1 MIKRI
6 LKAWKRIFASQNGS
20 QRRAVSDREE
30 FILRLIKLLLKKAN
44 QVFEQGAAN
53 EALIL
58 CNRAISLTE
67 QVLASENHTVRS
79 IAVSQARHAA
89 SKRSNALKQ
98 LERFTGTVIDQERG
112 FTCMMACHPPLS
124 RS

>member
-1 MIKRI
+1 MIKRF
-6 LKAWKRIFASQNGS
+6 LNAWKRIFPSQSGP
-20 QRRAVSDREE
+20 QRRAVSDREN
-30 FILRLIKLLLKKAN
+30 FVLHLIGCLLKKAN
-44 QVFEQGAAN
+44 QLFDQGAAD

-58 CNRAISLTE
+58 CERAISLTE

-98 LERFTGTVIDQERG
+98 LKRFTGTVIDQERG